1 MSGNA
6 GKTVDAAPFEH
17 GFTPL
22 LRVIRPGSLGI
33 EIGPFLHPV
42 AAKRDGYRTLVVDRY
57 DQVALREKARE
68 RGAKPAE
75 IERIEPV
82 DFVGDA
88 SRLLDLVRG
97 QGFTGKVDWIVSSHN
112 FEHLPDPIR
121 FLRDCE
127 ALLAPGGSLAM
138 IVPDKRC
145 CFDRFH
151 PAATAAGMIEAAQV
165 IPTPASEAWA
175 AFRQFSSSAV
185 LDRSGTETIAW
196 GLAESDP
203 ERMLMGDPRP
213 HHARLQRQLTKGR
226 DPDFCGHRWRF
237 TPAAF
242 EAVLFDLR
250 ILGQVGLEVDEL
262 IPTVH
267 GEFTVTLR
275 AAALG
280 ELTVEEIRRRRT
292 DLRLRADDEAAV
304 VSRAYRALEAE
315 LAATRVELARLGAQ
329 AAGGR

>member
-1 MSGNA
+1 MSVIA
-6 GKTVDAAPFEH
+6 EETVAVGPLEHRFAP
-17 GFTPL
+17 
-22 LRVIRPGSLGI
+22 LRRLIHPGSLGI
-33 EIGPFLHPV
+33 EIGPFLHPL
-42 AAKRDGYRTLVVDRY
+42 AAKRDGYRTLIVDRY
-57 DQVALREKARE
+57 DSSSLRDKARE
-68 RGAKPAE
+68 RGAACE
-75 IERIEPV
+75 AIERIEPV

-97 QGFTGKVDWIVSSHN
+97 QGFTGQVDWIVSCHN

-145 CFDRFH
+145 CFDRFQ
-151 PAATAAGMIEAAQV
+151 PAATLAGIIEAAEE

-175 AFRQFSSSAV
+175 AFRQASSSAV
-185 LDRSGTETIAW
+185 LDRRGRRTIAW

-203 ERMLMGDPRP
+203 EQMLMGDPRP
-213 HHARLQRQLTKGR
+213 PHARLQRQLAQGR
-226 DPDFCGHRWRF
+226 DPDFSGHRWRF
-237 TPAAF
+237 TPAVF
-242 EAVLFDLR
+242 EAILFDLR
-250 ILGQVGLEVDEL
+250 ILGLVGLEVDEV

-267 GEFTVTLR
+267 GEFTVKLR
-275 AAALG
+275 AATPG

-292 DLRLRADDEAAV
+292 DLCIRADDEAAV

-315 LAATRVELARLGAQ
+315 LAAARAALARLAH
-329 AAGGR
+329 AA